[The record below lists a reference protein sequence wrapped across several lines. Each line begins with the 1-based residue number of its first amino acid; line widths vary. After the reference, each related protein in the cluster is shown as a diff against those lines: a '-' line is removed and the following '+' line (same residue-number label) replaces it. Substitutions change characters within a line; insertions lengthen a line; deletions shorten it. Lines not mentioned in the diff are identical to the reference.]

1 MQLELYKELLNK
13 AELSNTKSRKQ
24 IFLLLA
30 QTKKPYTLPDLADNL
45 SSTMDRT
52 TVYRTVDSFV
62 KANIVKRIYSGW
74 KQTVEL
80 SDQFNHHH
88 HHMTC
93 IICGKVIPFEESY
106 KLSAE
111 LEKLEEAYRFTIDEH
126 TIELRGRCTS
136 CRSTTSVYA

>member
-1 MQLELYKELLNK
+1 MQLELYNELLEK

-30 QTKKPYTLPDLADNL
+30 QTKKPYTLPELAQTL
-45 SSTMDRT
+45 RSTMNRT
-52 TVYRTVDSFV
+52 TVYRTIDTF
-62 KANIVKRIYSGW
+62 AEADIVKRIYSGW

-80 SDQFNHHH
+80 SDQFHHHH

-93 IICGKVIPFEESY
+93 VICGKVIPFEESY
-106 KLSAE
+106 ILAAE

-126 TIELRGRCTS
+126 TIELRGRCTA
-136 CRSTTSVYA
+136 CRSTASVYA